1 MKKLLLLLIVV
12 LASSCASNTSFNTFY
27 KDHQEDSDFSLG
39 LSSSLVAS
47 FLSDE
52 DAEDIKPLLKKAKHV
67 RILVFT
73 EQAEDKTAAFHKFI
87 NRSKF
92 EKMVKIKDDE
102 DQLAFFTLEKEDRIR
117 EIALEISSGDDLILL
132 GLKTNLTQSDLE
144 ALVN

>member
-1 MKKLLLLLIVV
+1 MKKLILLLIVV
-12 LASSCASNTSFNTFY
+12 FASSCASHTSFNTFY
-27 KDHQEDSDFSLG
+27 KDHQEDSDFSFG

-73 EQAEDKTAAFHKFI
+73 EQAEDKTVAFQKFI

-92 EKMVKIKDDE
+92 EKMVKIKDDD

-117 EIALEISSGDDLILL
+117 EITLEISSGDELVLL
-132 GLKTNLTQSDLE
+132 GLKTNLSQTDLE
-144 ALVN
+144 DLVN